1 MGDVTGFDKR
11 CIERGAATSAA
22 TLECGP
28 TIVRAAGPEIRDL
41 VTRVANESA
50 KNQRAELARRV
61 LATGLN
67 LRSRAVVSKARYA
80 SNDSSE
86 LVISTLLEKGYRLG

>member
-1 MGDVTGFDKR
+1 MTGFDKR

-22 TLECGP
+22 TLAFGL

-50 KNQRAELARRV
+50 KGQRAELARRV
-61 LATGLN
+61 LATGLK
-67 LRSRAVVSKARYA
+67 LRSRAVVSKARNA

-86 LVISTLLEKGYRLG
+86 LVISTLLERGYEPG